1 MTLQTFRL
9 RLALC
14 DALTS
19 PYMKERVGSEW
30 SDEVIKA
37 TEPLRLAILKVSDED
52 IQDNWREWEKV
63 FMGQIQ
69 PKVRPIEND
78 PMRVFI
84 EVTF

>member
-52 IQDNWREWEKV
+52 IQDNWREWESAILGKEP
-63 FMGQIQ
+63 
-69 PKVRPIEND
+69 PKLRPIEND
-78 PMRVFI
+78 PMQAFI
-84 EVTF
+84 NATF

>member
-1 MTLQTFRL
+1 MTLEIMKL

-30 SDEVIKA
+30 DDEVIKA
-37 TEPLRLAILKVSDED
+37 TEPLRLAILKVDDESV
-52 IQDNWREWEKV
+52 QNYWREWEKV
-63 FMGQIQ
+63 LMGQAKPI
-69 PKVRPIEND
+69 VRPIEND
-78 PMRVFI
+78 PMRAFI